1 MLSVSRGVAL
11 ETPRRN
17 EMQAAYL
24 AVEAPLKPPP
34 EPEPDNP
41 EPPADL
47 AHEQWLGRMR
57 EFGRRTL
64 GALLEELEKPT
75 ENTKPGTSGLLVP
88 RCRTRIQARRRHKE
102 RKPILYQFSHH
113 EVTMMRLALGVALR
127 QFEDCRDGEAPQML
141 AYINQPSWSE
151 ASQAARTMIER
162 LSVPDVVVMINAPP
176 ELRLD

>member
-1 MLSVSRGVAL
+1 MVEVAL
-11 ETPRRN
+11 KR
-17 EMQAAYL
+17 
-24 AVEAPLKPPP
+24 PP

-47 AHEQWLGRMR
+47 AAHEQWLARMR

-64 GALLEELEKPT
+64 GTLLEELKNSKI
-75 ENTKPGTSGLLVP
+75 ENAKPGRPFLSLDAALHSKQSRG
-88 RCRTRIQARRRHKE
+88 HKE
-102 RKPILYQFSHH
+102 RKSTLNYCFSHH

-162 LSVPDVVVMINAPP
+162 LSVPGVVVMINAPP

>member
-1 MLSVSRGVAL
+1 MVEVAL
-11 ETPRRN
+11 KR
-17 EMQAAYL
+17 
-24 AVEAPLKPPP
+24 PP
-34 EPEPDNP
+34 EPEPDDP

-47 AHEQWLGRMR
+47 AADEQW
-57 EFGRRTL
+57 RTL
-64 GALLEELEKPT
+64 GTLLEELKNSKI
-75 ENTKPGTSGLLVP
+75 ENAKPGRPFLSLDAALHSKQSRG
-88 RCRTRIQARRRHKE
+88 HKE
-102 RKPILYQFSHH
+102 RKPTLNYQFSHH

-162 LSVPDVVVMINAPP
+162 LSVPGVVVMINAPP